1 MSPGSTGVSFISAFS
16 FTGAAGQWERVF
28 DFGNGPDSGNFLL
41 AREGTSNNLKL
52 FTNIGRG
59 AAMAELTLAG
69 FIQQN
74 QIVVSV
80 ATYVSMPSQFVL
92 LLIFIMLYQVLR
104 VGLQR
109 YHALVGQ
116 RPFGWRI
123 KSPSRLSPNRAFRK
137 HLHRP

>member
-80 ATYVSMPSQFVL
+80 ATYVSMPFFSICSALDFHHALSGTPCWAPTVS
-92 LLIFIMLYQVLR
+92 R
-104 VGLQR
+104 VGGSTAVWL
-109 YHALVGQ
+109 A
-116 RPFGWRI
+116 
-123 KSPSRLSPNRAFRK
+123 N
-137 HLHRP
+137 

>member
-1 MSPGSTGVSFISAFS
+1 
-16 FTGAAGQWERVF
+16 
-28 DFGNGPDSGNFLL
+28 
-41 AREGTSNNLKL
+41 
-52 FTNIGRG
+52 
-59 AAMAELTLAG
+59 MAELTLAG

-80 ATYVSMPSQFVL
+80 ATYVPMPSQFVL

-116 RPFGWRI
+116 RPFGRRI